1 MPGRRTD
8 PRHAAWLG
16 LGGNVGDVET
26 AMAGVL
32 QALDARGDTCV
43 TAVSGLYRT
52 PPWGVT
58 DQPDFLNCCAAIST
72 ALEPRAL
79 LETCLSL
86 ERDWRRERKL
96 RWGPRTID
104 IDILAHDGPPVDEP
118 GLTIPHPRAAERAFV
133 LVPLAELA
141 PDLRLD
147 GETVAAL
154 AGQAD
159 RQGMERL
166 PRPQDWWRRG
176 SGLQEKAGA

>member
-1 MPGRRTD
+1 
-8 PRHAAWLG
+8 
-16 LGGNVGDVET
+16 
-26 AMAGVL
+26 MAGVL
-32 QALDARGDTCV
+32 QALDARRDTCV
-43 TAVSGLYRT
+43 TTVSGLYRT

-72 ALEPRAL
+72 TLEPRAL

-118 GLTIPHPRAAERAFV
+118 GLVIPHPRAAERAFV
-133 LVPLAELA
+133 VVPLAELA
-141 PDLRLD
+141 PDLPL
-147 GETVAAL
+147 GGKTVSAL
-154 AGQAD
+154 AAQAD

-166 PRPQDWWRRG
+166 ARPADWWHG
-176 SGLQEKAGA
+176 AIGKQKAGA